1 MIEGFLGGAVLPG
14 RSILIV
20 CEALAR
26 RLQSCDLAESRDC
39 SQALPKRSN

>member
-20 CEALAR
+20 CEDLAR
-26 RLQSCDLAESRDC
+26 RLQHQNHQSDGFFTSD
-39 SQALPKRSN
+39 P